1 MRFDVSDVV
10 DRNVFLQHNGT
21 EFGNVPLDSSIDAVK
36 HLVFGHADARTQHGR
51 RLLNRMGTIL
61 SNQNDVVRGA
71 IVSKDTMLTVVDAAA
86 WRQQRYFAYAILV
99 CSLLVIGD
107 LDDLHV
113 PEAEDED
120 QQRRN
125 NNVSDN

>member
-1 MRFDVSDVV
+1 
-10 DRNVFLQHNGT
+10 
-21 EFGNVPLDSSIDAVK
+21 
-36 HLVFGHADARTQHGR
+36 DARTQHGR

-125 NNVSDN
+125 NNVSDNISAPPKHLLFFTL